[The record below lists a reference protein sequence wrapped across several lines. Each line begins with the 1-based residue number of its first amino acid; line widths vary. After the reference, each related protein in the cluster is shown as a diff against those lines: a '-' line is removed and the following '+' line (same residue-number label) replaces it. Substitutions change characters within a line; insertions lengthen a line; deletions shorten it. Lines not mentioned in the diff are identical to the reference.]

1 MKKLLFVLAFA
12 LCSIISYAQGPTC
25 RVYGENNVA
34 TINNPN
40 VTAGRVITGGGVVD
54 FKIQL
59 SKPASSAIGVVVHV
73 MDGDNIVATSIVY
86 FSAGSKYEAHRIED
100 RAIEGGKRYRLVI
113 AEASC
118 Q

>member
-34 TINNPN
+34 TIKNPN
-40 VTAGRVITGGGVVD
+40 VTAGRSIGGGSVD
-54 FKIQL
+54 FEIQL

-100 RAIEGGKRYRLVI
+100 RAMEGGKRYRLVI